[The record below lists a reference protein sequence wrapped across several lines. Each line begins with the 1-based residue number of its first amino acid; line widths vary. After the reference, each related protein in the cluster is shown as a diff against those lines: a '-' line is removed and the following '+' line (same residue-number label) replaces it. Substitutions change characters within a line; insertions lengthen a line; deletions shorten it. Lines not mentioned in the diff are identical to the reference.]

1 MGFFSGF
8 LNAMNDKM
16 QMLDEKSKE
25 YYNKYV
31 NFQPE
36 KILKEM
42 DNCGRDITKISA
54 LRKIYTE
61 KARQMNDYELERITK
76 EAESHCTTNTYNY
89 ALEIYQKE
97 TDRRDPWT

>member
-1 MGFFSGF
+1 MGFLGG
-8 LNAMNDKM
+8 LMNAVNDKM

-25 YYNKYV
+25 YYRKYAD
-31 NFQPE
+31 FCPE

-42 DNCGRDITKISA
+42 DNSGRDPVKMTA
-54 LRKIYTE
+54 LRKIYAE
-61 KARQMNDYELERITK
+61 KACHMDNYELKRITE
-76 EAESHCTTNTYNY
+76 EARNHCTASTYNY